1 MEININTIEKI
12 ESGINPPN
20 DHCYRILKPTL
31 FVLRFIGGPTGLW
44 RHGSKKKFFPEK
56 LSKYAAFLLL
66 ISINGGIV
74 VDCVFTYL
82 ETIRPDREF
91 NNNLNLFFAL
101 TLCMTGAVGLD
112 ILWWKRKLLR
122 ELLVEIDVEPQVG
135 EVHDSALNLCKI
147 RKKIFKMYAFMA
159 IFVTFANYS
168 FFDSTEKSKA
178 DFLSSGNH
186 KARFLFVIRCIA
198 VFVFAI
204 ILSLYIS
211 LTWVFRLK
219 VRKVIKHVKL
229 LRDSNQLPNR
239 NETQL
244 IEIWFNNYV
253 KQFRKYELSFK
264 QIAGLIY
271 IVIFWSIMSLA
282 EQCIVALMSQQWT
295 QNTEDWIQESL
306 NSALLTYFLYCTSSI
321 DHSLRKLVK
330 ILYQIALKINSQ
342 EDSKSRLSQRVSQ

>member
-1 MEININTIEKI
+1 MEINTIEKM
-12 ESGINPPN
+12 ESVINPPN

-44 RHGSKKKFFPEK
+44 RCRSKNKFISEK
-56 LSKYAAFLLL
+56 ISKYAAFLLL
-66 ISINGGIV
+66 IFINGGIV
-74 VDCVFTYL
+74 ADCVFTYI
-82 ETIRPDREF
+82 ETIRPDRKF
-91 NNNLNLFFAL
+91 NDNLNLFFAL

-112 ILWWKRKLLR
+112 ILWWKRKSLR
-122 ELLVEIDVEPQVG
+122 ELLAEIDIEPLVG
-135 EVHDSALNLCKI
+135 EVHNSAPNLCKI
-147 RKKIFKMYAFMA
+147 RKKTFKMYAFMA

-186 KARFLFVIRCIA
+186 KGRFLFAIRSIA

-219 VRKVIKHVKL
+219 VRKIIKHVKL
-229 LRDSNQLPNR
+229 LRDSDQLPNR
-239 NETQL
+239 KETQL

-295 QNTEDWIQESL
+295 QRFEDWIQESL
-306 NSALLTYFLYCTSSI
+306 NSALLAYFLYCTSSI

-342 EDSKSRLSQRVSQ
+342 EEPNSRLSLRVSQ

>member
-1 MEININTIEKI
+1 
-12 ESGINPPN
+12 
-20 DHCYRILKPTL
+20 
-31 FVLRFIGGPTGLW
+31 
-44 RHGSKKKFFPEK
+44 
-56 LSKYAAFLLL
+56 
-66 ISINGGIV
+66 
-74 VDCVFTYL
+74 
-82 ETIRPDREF
+82 
-91 NNNLNLFFAL
+91 
-101 TLCMTGAVGLD
+101 
-112 ILWWKRKLLR
+112 
-122 ELLVEIDVEPQVG
+122 
-135 EVHDSALNLCKI
+135 
-147 RKKIFKMYAFMA
+147 MYVFMA

-178 DFLSSGNH
+178 DFLLKDNH
-186 KARFLFVIRCIA
+186 KGRILFAVRCIA

-229 LRDSNQLPNR
+229 LKDSNQLPNR

-271 IVIFWSIMSLA
+271 IVNFWSIMSLA
-282 EQCIVALMSQQWT
+282 EECIVALMSQQWT
-295 QNTEDWIQESL
+295 QNIKDWIQESL

>member
-1 MEININTIEKI
+1 
-12 ESGINPPN
+12 
-20 DHCYRILKPTL
+20 
-31 FVLRFIGGPTGLW
+31 
-44 RHGSKKKFFPEK
+44 
-56 LSKYAAFLLL
+56 
-66 ISINGGIV
+66 
-74 VDCVFTYL
+74 
-82 ETIRPDREF
+82 
-91 NNNLNLFFAL
+91 
-101 TLCMTGAVGLD
+101 MTGAVGLD
-112 ILWWKRKLLR
+112 ILWWKRKSLR
-122 ELLVEIDVEPQVG
+122 ELLAEIDIEPLVG
-135 EVHDSALNLCKI
+135 EVHNSAPNLCKI
-147 RKKIFKMYAFMA
+147 RKKTFKMYAFMA

-186 KARFLFVIRCIA
+186 KGRFLFAIRSIA

-219 VRKVIKHVKL
+219 VRKIIKHVKL
-229 LRDSNQLPNR
+229 LRDSDQLPNR
-239 NETQL
+239 KETQL

-295 QNTEDWIQESL
+295 QRFEDWIQESL
-306 NSALLTYFLYCTSSI
+306 NSALLAYFLYCTSSI

-342 EDSKSRLSQRVSQ
+342 EEPNSRLSLRVSQ